1 MRSQLQSKS
10 NKNMHPFCLDCLHVY
25 INFFICVSES
35 LNMYLRLCVYVEELD
50 LSISAVNKSPQLVIV
65 NTFIFLSIYILLA
78 TICH

>member
-1 MRSQLQSKS
+1 
-10 NKNMHPFCLDCLHVY
+10 MHPFCLDCLHVET
-25 INFFICVSES
+25 NVKVQICVSES
-35 LNMYLRLCVYVEELD
+35 RNMYLRLCVYVEELD